1 MPFVSTPSD
10 QLVSVNGQSLLDM
23 SVEEA
28 EVILST
34 LPAGEVKL
42 QVIRPRTVDA
52 LDRLLAD
59 RDTQSIER

>member
-1 MPFVSTPSD
+1 MPFVSRPSD

-42 QVIRPRTVDA
+42 QVIRPRAVDA